1 MRLYYFSTYFSADSA
16 KGGRSEYL
24 EKNFQSHSLGLNL
37 DVVLDS
43 AKGGKSEYLEKD
55 FQSHS
60 LGFVLNLVLTAPAL
74 CAGLA

>member
-1 MRLYYFSTYFSADSA
+1 MRLYYFSTYFSA
-16 KGGRSEYL
+16 
-24 EKNFQSHSLGLNL
+24 
-37 DVVLDS
+37 DS